1 MVGDSYDE
9 QIINKLDRTMKS
21 EKSTGQVKPSTRRA
35 AYEDRY
41 MKRVEEKFG
50 LLPDAHKKN
59 VERRLKAF
67 AASFSQD
74 DSGETANDE
83 MAKDDANVETSTDS
97 DASRPTHRV
106 FEPRALTALVQYAA
120 TNDHFKSVINRL
132 RHVTP
137 DLSLAVLQSHWQL
150 SLEGLRSEWPNFS
163 AVIDQI
169 ECDLSLTQAMT
180 EDGKEVAIT
189 LTPTVLVGPPGCGKS
204 SFLEALSKALNLPL
218 YRRSLETMMTS
229 SELLG
234 SARTYSNSEPGILFN
249 LLTGTGGVPQA
260 YPANFLLACDEL
272 DKIGGDERFKPVN
285 MLLSLLETSTNNCIQ
300 DACAQIAMDLSKL
313 NIMFTANDLNV
324 DAVSAPLLSRL
335 AVVEIEPMT
344 QSQMHA
350 VTQKLYDD
358 LVRDFKIP
366 TEKVPKLTQ
375 ASIHALSMSESVREQ
390 KAKLRRAMGQALKT
404 HQTEIHIARTEC
416 KVARKIGFY

>member
-9 QIINKLDRTMKS
+9 QIINTLDRTMKY

-41 MKRVEEKFG
+41 MRRVEEKFG
-50 LLPDAHKKN
+50 LLPDVHKKN

-74 DSGETANDE
+74 DSGEMATDE
-83 MAKDDANVETSTDS
+83 LTKDEANVNTSADT
-97 DASRPTHRV
+97 DASRPKHRV
-106 FEPRALTALVQYAA
+106 FEPRALSALVQYAA
-120 TNDHFKSVINRL
+120 TNDHFKSVISRL
-132 RHVTP
+132 RHVAP
-137 DLSLAVLQSHWQL
+137 DLPLAVLPSHWQL

-180 EDGKEVAIT
+180 EDSKEVAIT

-204 SFLEALSKALNLPL
+204 SFLEALSKALDLPL
-218 YRRSLETMMTS
+218 HRRSLETMMTS

-234 SARTYSNSEPGILFN
+234 SARTYSNSEPGVLFN
-249 LLTGTGGVPQA
+249 LLTGTGGVPNA

-285 MLLSLLETSTNNCIQ
+285 MLLSLLETRRPPGFSSTGLWSPGVN
-300 DACAQIAMDLSKL
+300 
-313 NIMFTANDLNV
+313 
-324 DAVSAPLLSRL
+324 
-335 AVVEIEPMT
+335 
-344 QSQMHA
+344 
-350 VTQKLYDD
+350 
-358 LVRDFKIP
+358 
-366 TEKVPKLTQ
+366 LT
-375 ASIHALSMSESVREQ
+375 
-390 KAKLRRAMGQALKT
+390 
-404 HQTEIHIARTEC
+404 
-416 KVARKIGFY
+416 GFA

>member
-9 QIINKLDRTMKS
+9 QIINTLDRTMKS

-169 ECDLSLTQAMT
+169 ECDLS
-180 EDGKEVAIT
+180 
-189 LTPTVLVGPPGCGKS
+189 
-204 SFLEALSKALNLPL
+204 
-218 YRRSLETMMTS
+218 
-229 SELLG
+229 
-234 SARTYSNSEPGILFN
+234 
-249 LLTGTGGVPQA
+249 
-260 YPANFLLACDEL
+260 
-272 DKIGGDERFKPVN
+272 
-285 MLLSLLETSTNNCIQ
+285 
-300 DACAQIAMDLSKL
+300 
-313 NIMFTANDLNV
+313 
-324 DAVSAPLLSRL
+324 
-335 AVVEIEPMT
+335 
-344 QSQMHA
+344 
-350 VTQKLYDD
+350 
-358 LVRDFKIP
+358 
-366 TEKVPKLTQ
+366 
-375 ASIHALSMSESVREQ
+375 
-390 KAKLRRAMGQALKT
+390 
-404 HQTEIHIARTEC
+404 
-416 KVARKIGFY
+416 